1 MTFICFQGFMMF
13 LESHIYKSPLCL
25 NQLARFFIWGITLL
39 INGNQF
45 YTEQRG
51 SIFWACSICGKV
63 VCNDF
68 FVVPV
73 KAVWSLIN
81 GLKCQHRLELKT
93 KRKKKSMMSDGS
105 ETSITHLSGS
115 WLEAATSKIHQTWT
129 KMPEH
134 WRAGNIW
141 HKGAV
146 RKIWK

>member
-25 NQLARFFIWGITLL
+25 NQLARLFNVFHLRNNTVNKWKPILHRTTWVYILSLL
-39 INGNQF
+39 YMWKG
-45 YTEQRG
+45 
-51 SIFWACSICGKV
+51 CM
-63 VCNDF
+63 
-68 FVVPV
+68 VPV